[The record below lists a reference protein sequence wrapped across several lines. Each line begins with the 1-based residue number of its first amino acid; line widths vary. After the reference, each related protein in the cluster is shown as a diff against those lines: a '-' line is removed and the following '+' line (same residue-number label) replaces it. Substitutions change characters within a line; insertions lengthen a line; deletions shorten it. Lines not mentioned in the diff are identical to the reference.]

1 MKILKVVGYAGVA
14 SFALAIAANSLILA
28 ETPQLESASA
38 EKSNNMVHRVSHTL
52 ATAQQYTGGTASG
65 YKWGQEN
72 QSKTSEVTW
81 DGSKAT
87 ASGYK
92 WGTSRTAASTTELAP
107 SSYAEQT
114 RNPWGRKD
122 FSEQARNPWGRKDF
136 SEQARNPWGRKDFSE
151 QTRNPWGRK

>member
-28 ETPQLESASA
+28 ETPQLESVSA

-52 ATAQQYTGGTASG
+52 AAAQQYTGGTASG

-81 DGSKAT
+81 DGSKDT

-92 WGTSRTAASTTELAP
+92 WGKS
-107 SSYAEQT
+107 
-114 RNPWGRKD
+114 NV
-122 FSEQARNPWGRKDF
+122 SEQAGSKWGRRDF
-136 SEQARNPWGRKDFSE
+136 AEQSGSKWGR
-151 QTRNPWGRK
+151 R